1 MAVKRLSAPPRVR
14 MPGVVQTAMWPY
26 RGLLRQARRVHGGMF
41 SFSHLGR
48 TTVAVCTAEEQ
59 REVFTGEPT
68 IFHADERH
76 KLVKPLIGE
85 QSVITLNEGDHRRIR
100 KLLAPAF
107 HGAAMRDCRDVMN
120 RLAADEADSW
130 SVGFRF
136 TARPRMNAVTLAI
149 SVQAMFGASADTR
162 IDELSAALSRVT
174 QLPLGI
180 WLGLAVSPLQR
191 FRPWRQLPE
200 LFTRIYTIIGDEIA
214 VRGRPGHLTERTDM
228 LSHLLNAE
236 ADGDRLTDNEIRDQM
251 VSLLLAAQ
259 DTPAAALAW
268 ALHDLAHD
276 PALQAAA
283 HAAVDSGDERYIE
296 AVVKETMRLHPPT
309 ENIGRTLTGDVQL
322 GGYRVP
328 AGHSVL
334 LCIDAVHLD
343 PANHPDPQRFRP
355 ERFLDGTATSA
366 NWLPF
371 GGGVRRCIGAQFAT
385 EEVAAVLREV
395 LSRYRIEPG
404 RGRPERLRSRAVANT
419 PSHGALI
426 VARRR

>member
-1 MAVKRLSAPPRVR
+1 MAVNGLTAPPRVR
-14 MPGVVQTAMWPY
+14 LPGVVQTAMWPY
-26 RGLLRQARRVHGGMF
+26 RGLLRQARRGYGDIF

-48 TTVAVCTAEEQ
+48 PTVAVCAAKEQ
-59 REVFTGEPT
+59 REVFAGEPT

-100 KLLAPAF
+100 KLLAPVF
-107 HGAAMRDCRDVMN
+107 HGAAMRDCREAMN
-120 RLAADEADSW
+120 RLAAEEADSW
-130 SVGFRF
+130 SVERRF

-162 IDELSAALSRVT
+162 VDELSAALSRVT

-180 WLGLAVSPLQR
+180 WFGLAVSTLQR
-191 FRPWRQLPE
+191 FRPWKQLPE
-200 LFTRIYTIIGDEIA
+200 LFTRIYGIIGDEIA
-214 VRGRPGHLTERTDM
+214 ARRQPGHPADRSDM
-228 LSHLLNAE
+228 LSHLLNTE
-236 ADGDRLTDNEIRDQM
+236 VDGDRLTDNEIRDQM

-309 ENIGRTLTGDVQL
+309 ETIGRTLTEDVQL

-334 LCIDAVHLD
+334 LCIDAVHRNPVD
-343 PANHPDPQRFRP
+343 HPDPQRFLP
-355 ERFLDGTATSA
+355 ERFLEGTATSA

-385 EEVAAVLREV
+385 EEVTAVLREV

-404 RGRPERLRSRAVANT
+404 RRRPETLRHRAVANT
-419 PSHGALI
+419 PSHGARI
-426 VARRR
+426 VAQRR